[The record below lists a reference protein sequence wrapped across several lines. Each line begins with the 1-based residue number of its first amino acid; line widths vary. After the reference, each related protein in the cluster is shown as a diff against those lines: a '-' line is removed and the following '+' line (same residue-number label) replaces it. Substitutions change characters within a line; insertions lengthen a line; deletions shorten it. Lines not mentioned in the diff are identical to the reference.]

1 MISYYLF
8 KPLKENTKPNDI
20 LPLRFFANFGNL
32 VIYQRSRKSSKPNS
46 FLYIPPNNLLSPIYI
61 ARMLPIL
68 ILLMLELLGLSMKIS
83 RKLY

>member
-8 KPLKENTKPNDI
+8 KSLKENTKPNDI

-46 FLYIPPNNLLSPIYI
+46 LYIPPNNLLSPIYL